1 MNRRINTMQSIGKFE
16 GKTKSFPGIDELIAK
31 YDKPL
36 PMAQARRKWQLLLSR
51 KRTPYDL
58 AHEAGHT
65 KQIQDFLDILRVG
78 HYKHWQGRF
87 SKAGVLDIVFR
98 YYGFAGYIE
107 VKTPGNTLSDEQK
120 DFARRVDASHGIV
133 ILAMH
138 APIDEVFA
146 AFDEL
151 ETIFTYISLPQIH
164 SLLRAFNAA
173 QREKWRKGYK
183 LGQGMLPME
192 GGKER

>member
-1 MNRRINTMQSIGKFE
+1 MQSIGKFE

-36 PMAQARRKWQLLLSR
+36 PMAQARHKWQLTLAR
-51 KRTPYDL
+51 KRQPYDL

-65 KQIQDFLDILRVG
+65 QQIRDFLDCLRVPY
-78 HYKHWQGRF
+78 YKHWQGRF
-87 SKAGVLDIVFR
+87 STSGVLDIVFWYR
-98 YYGFAGYIE
+98 GFAGYLE
-107 VKTPGNTLSDEQK
+107 VKNPGNGLSEEQK
-120 DFARRVDASHGIV
+120 DFAQQVDAALGIA
-133 ILAMH
+133 ISAMH
-138 APIDEVFA
+138 EPLREVIA

-151 ETIFTYISLPQIH
+151 EQIFTYVSLPQIH

-173 QREKWRKGYK
+173 QREKWRKSYK